1 MSPSPRRGPTARR
14 RAPPPLA
21 RVSAAPAGLASCPA
35 VYYYPPRPPW
45 VPSQVPM
52 GVPASQVPMGVP
64 DAAPKPAA
72 LLPQAPRHSRPAP
85 CFTHPSAALSPAAL
99 SDDRRRAVPP
109 PQMNI
114 VATPGGAATVN
125 ELNAWLQAYNEAY
138 ASLDAPRW
146 LAALAPGLV
155 TSHSGDGRGG
165 EVRRLG
171 TGVATARLPVALTP
185 PAPLP
190 VLRARPRS
198 SSTAASAR
206 RSPRASR
213 PPRSSRRP
221 PSARSR
227 RAASSSRRRS
237 SRRRAASTASS
248 RCT

>member
-1 MSPSPRRGPTARR
+1 
-14 RAPPPLA
+14 
-21 RVSAAPAGLASCPA
+21 
-35 VYYYPPRPPW
+35 
-45 VPSQVPM
+45 M

-85 CFTHPSAALSPAAL
+85 CFAHPSAALSPAAL

-155 TSHSGDGRGG
+155 TSRSGDGRGG

-185 PAPLP
+185 
-190 VLRARPRS
+190 RPRS
-198 SSTAASAR
+198 RCSEPARGRLQRRLLRGARLVQAARREARAGHPRRAHGARLRQVDGGAQGGGPHRRLRHAAREDRAVQRGGADGHARPHLPTAADRSVLCGRRDVDAAR
-206 RSPRASR
+206 RRDHEPAESDP
-213 PPRSSRRP
+213 
-221 PSARSR
+221 
-227 RAASSSRRRS
+227 
-237 SRRRAASTASS
+237 
-248 RCT
+248 